1 MKATEMIEIL
11 QHCIE
16 VYGDC
21 DLVRLNHIGMTD
33 PITEVEFIGGS
44 RVLVMSDKFYDRSA
58 YKLYQSSQRALN
70 EERKKDWEEDCNG
83 EKSRE

>member
-33 PITEVEFIGGS
+33 PITEVEFIGGG
-44 RVLVMSDKFYDRSA
+44 RVLIMSDKFYDQSA
-58 YKLYQSSQRALN
+58 YKLFQSSQEMLN
-70 EERKKDWEEDCNG
+70 KNRKKD
-83 EKSRE
+83 

>member
-1 MKATEMIEIL
+1 MIEIL

-16 VYGDC
+16 VFGDC
-21 DLVRLNHIGMTD
+21 EIVRLNHIGMTD
-33 PITEVEFIGGS
+33 PITEVEFIGAS

-58 YKLYQSSQRALN
+58 YKLYQSSQRVLN
-70 EERKKDWEEDCNG
+70 EERRKDWQEDCEDG

>member
-11 QHCIE
+11 QYCIE

-44 RVLVMSDKFYDRSA
+44 RVLVMSDKFYDRYA
-58 YKLYQSSQRALN
+58 YKLYQSSKRTLN
-70 EERKKDWEEDCNG
+70 EKRKKDWEEDCNG
-83 EKSRE
+83 EKSR

>member
-58 YKLYQSSQRALN
+58 YKLYQSSQRTLN
-70 EERKKDWEEDCNG
+70 EKQKKDWEEDCNG
-83 EKSRE
+83 EKSR